1 MSRPA
6 FRIRSA
12 VAAALL
18 GVVGVSALTLSLPA
32 EAQAKK
38 SLVLAMGAEP
48 EDGFD
53 PIKGWGEHGPLLFQ
67 STLLKRDADL
77 KLVTDLATDWSVSA
91 DRLRWTVKLRPGVKF
106 SDGQPLTSKD
116 VKFTYDTAKNAG
128 GTLDLTFMD
137 RVDTPDDQTV
147 VFVLKTPRITFVQ
160 MMVSLGILP
169 AHAYGANYAKAPL
182 GSGPFQFVS
191 MTPGQQVIM
200 APNPHYYGTRSPFER
215 ITWLFTGEDATFA
228 AARSG
233 QLDVAAVPPALGKEV
248 PAGMKRLA
256 AKTVDNRGLA
266 FPMQPVTG
274 RKTEKGAPIGNPVT
288 SDPAI
293 RQAINIAVDRKKLAE
308 GALNGFATPAWGVAD
323 GLAWDNP
330 AARLPDGDL
339 AGAKAL
345 LAKAGWRDSD
355 GDGVLEKSGVPA
367 RFTLLYPAGRQERQ
381 ALALAVADMVRPLG
395 IRIEPSGKSWD
406 EIMPQAHS
414 MPVVFGWGSH
424 DPLEIAQL
432 YHGSNAGKGFYNT
445 GFYDNPVVN
454 QHLDAAQK
462 SASFEASIPHWK
474 NAMWDGKTGF
484 GMRGDAAWAWLV
496 NLDHVYFVSNCLD
509 IGPRQIEPHG
519 HGLPIAWNLET
530 WKWTCR

>member
-1 MSRPA
+1 
-6 FRIRSA
+6 
-12 VAAALL
+12 
-18 GVVGVSALTLSLPA
+18 
-32 EAQAKK
+32 
-38 SLVLAMGAEP
+38 
-48 EDGFD
+48 
-53 PIKGWGEHGPLLFQ
+53 
-67 STLLKRDADL
+67 
-77 KLVTDLATDWSVSA
+77 
-91 DRLRWTVKLRPGVKF
+91 
-106 SDGQPLTSKD
+106 
-116 VKFTYDTAKNAG
+116 
-128 GTLDLTFMD
+128 
-137 RVDTPDDQTV
+137 
-147 VFVLKTPRITFVQ
+147 
-160 MMVSLGILP
+160 
-169 AHAYGANYAKAPL
+169 
-182 GSGPFQFVS
+182 
-191 MTPGQQVIM
+191 
-200 APNPHYYGTRSPFER
+200 
-215 ITWLFTGEDATFA
+215 
-228 AARSG
+228 
-233 QLDVAAVPPALGKEV
+233 
-248 PAGMKRLA
+248 
-256 AKTVDNRGLA
+256 
-266 FPMQPVTG
+266 
-274 RKTEKGAPIGNPVT
+274 
-288 SDPAI
+288 
-293 RQAINIAVDRKKLAE
+293 
-308 GALNGFATPAWGVAD
+308 
-323 GLAWDNP
+323 
-330 AARLPDGDL
+330 
-339 AGAKAL
+339 

-355 GDGVLEKSGVPA
+355 GDGVLEKNGVPA